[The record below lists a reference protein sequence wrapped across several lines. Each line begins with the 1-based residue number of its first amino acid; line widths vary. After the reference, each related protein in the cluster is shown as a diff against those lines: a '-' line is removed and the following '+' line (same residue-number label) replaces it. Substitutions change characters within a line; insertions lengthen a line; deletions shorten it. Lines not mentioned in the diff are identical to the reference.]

1 MNEPSCS
8 FTTNSDSH
16 GDLDK
21 NSNTNDCYFSQVS
34 TLPQPGMNG
43 SYCSDMLPQQL
54 RKVGAK
60 RKSYD
65 LQVQKFD
72 NVYKS

>member
-16 GDLDK
+16 GDLNK
-21 NSNTNDCYFSQVS
+21 NSNTNDCFSSQVS
-34 TLPQPGMNG
+34 TLPQPDMNG

-54 RKVGAK
+54 RKVGSK

-65 LQVQKFD
+65 SQVR
-72 NVYKS
+72 KSDKSFKS